1 MVISLSEK
9 IISYVL
15 VVVSIGKEFDVLNKI
30 KDLPG
35 ITEAVVVYGEY
46 DLVVRIEADNMK
58 VIDNVVTSIRNI
70 PSVLRTVTLIGYVKQ

>member
-1 MVISLSEK
+1 MPEK
-9 IISYVL
+9 IVSYVL
-15 VVVSIGKEFDVLNKI
+15 IVVSIGKEFDVLNKI
-30 KDLPG
+30 RDLLG
-35 ITEAVVVYGEY
+35 VTEAVVVYGEY

>member
-1 MVISLSEK
+1 MSLSEK
-9 IISYVL
+9 IVSYVL

>member
-9 IISYVL
+9 IVSYVL

>member
-1 MVISLSEK
+1 MPEK
-9 IISYVL
+9 IVSYVL
-15 VVVSIGKEFDVLNKI
+15 IVVSIGKEFDVLNKI
-30 KDLPG
+30 RDLPG
-35 ITEAVVVYGEY
+35 VTEAVVVYGEY